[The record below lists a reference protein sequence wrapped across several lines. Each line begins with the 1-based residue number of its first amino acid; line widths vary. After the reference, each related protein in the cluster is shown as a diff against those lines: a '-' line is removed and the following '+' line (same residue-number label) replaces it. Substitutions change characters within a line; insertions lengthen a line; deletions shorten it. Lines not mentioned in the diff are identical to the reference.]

1 MCYFAYMGRD
11 DTTQEIFIPSL
22 VFGHMAILITHRAAA
37 YHTPPM
43 AWHRKGIRG
52 QLLQK
57 QTHMLLRTQATD
69 IVELQ
74 HNVEKGLEA

>member
-37 YHTPPM
+37 YHTPTHGM
-43 AWHRKGIRG
+43 AQEGY
-52 QLLQK
+52 QK